1 MLKHLTLISCY
12 IEKLTDEFF
21 DILPKT
27 LLSLCLNGNEI
38 TKISKKISE
47 FTRLRDL
54 ELNDNKEL
62 GDFSENKKLGD
73 TGFPWAFLPPS
84 LVHLKLKRTNI
95 SIIPTEINRLQHLET
110 LEISSKNLKKVEWF
124 EISDTIVRLII
135 EGGNQLNEIELT
147 SKLNLT
153 TLHILQTGLTVSI

>member
-27 LLSLCLNGNEI
+27 LLSLCFNGNEI

-62 GDFSENKKLGD
+62 GDFNENKKLGD

-95 SIIPTEINRLQHLET
+95 SIVPTEINRLQHLET

-124 EISDTIVRLII
+124 EISDTILRLII